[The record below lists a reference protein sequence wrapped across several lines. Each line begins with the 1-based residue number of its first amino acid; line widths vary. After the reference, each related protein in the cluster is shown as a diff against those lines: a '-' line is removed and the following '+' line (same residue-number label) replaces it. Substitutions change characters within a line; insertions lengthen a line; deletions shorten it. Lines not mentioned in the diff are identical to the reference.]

1 MLAYLFWHRP
11 HSTTTIKQYEEAL
24 LRFQQHLGQ
33 QDPPGFRGSAS
44 FRVAD
49 LPWLGNL
56 PGYEDWCLLDGSW
69 ALDPLNSFA
78 VAGPVVSAH
87 DARCD
92 PDGRGVW
99 RTLRFGLGR
108 TRFAGAFDRSLADAA
123 ARLSVAPGPRHDS
136 SAIPAN
142 DIMAAADG
150 TRSG

>member
-87 DARCD
+87 DAAATQMEE
-92 PDGRGVW
+92 GYGGLYALVW
-99 RTLRFGLGR
+99 ANPFCRSVRPQFG
-108 TRFAGAFDRSLADAA
+108 
-123 ARLSVAPGPRHDS
+123 
-136 SAIPAN
+136 
-142 DIMAAADG
+142 
-150 TRSG
+150 